1 MLKEV
6 RFTFRH
12 DNCWLLEATQ
22 RNPSMTLVVSSV
34 YQVNQ
39 DIHVDLFVH
48 APNKQMTEQ
57 AYRDWSNDK
66 RIHKIS
72 KLYEGAKGTRFH
84 VSYSAKSS
92 IYPHI
97 IHHTPLSLGAISM
110 SAGIEYYSILGA
122 SEDVQGL
129 LAVLAKE
136 GKVEVQSI
144 KNLQEVPEAKTSELD
159 AQVLSGLTD
168 KQVEALVFAHSKG
181 YYNWPR
187 VVSASELAEMMGLSS
202 AAYLDHLRR
211 AEARAV
217 EAVMQNLRM
226 IDPAR
231 VEAIRARLPSGSR
244 PAARSKVARAELAR
258 S

>member
-22 RNPSMTLVVSSV
+22 RNPAMTLVVSSV
-34 YQVNQ
+34 YQVKE

-48 APNKQMTEQ
+48 APSKTMIDHAFRE
-57 AYRDWSNDK
+57 WSSDK

-72 KLYEGAKGTRFH
+72 KLYEGAKGTRYH
-84 VSYSAKSS
+84 VSYAAKNS

-110 SAGIEYYSILGA
+110 SAGIEYYSILGE

-129 LAVLAKE
+129 LGVLSKE

-144 KNLQEVPEAKTSELD
+144 KNLQELPETKNAELD

-168 KQVEALVFAHSKG
+168 KQVEALVFAHAKG

-187 VVSASELAEMMGLSS
+187 VVSASELADMMGLSS
-202 AAYLDHLRR
+202 AAFLDHLRR

-217 EAVMQNLRM
+217 EAVMMNLKS

-231 VEAIRARLPSGSR
+231 VEAIKARLPSGPKPSA
-244 PAARSKVARAELAR
+244 AARLAREELA
-258 S
+258 